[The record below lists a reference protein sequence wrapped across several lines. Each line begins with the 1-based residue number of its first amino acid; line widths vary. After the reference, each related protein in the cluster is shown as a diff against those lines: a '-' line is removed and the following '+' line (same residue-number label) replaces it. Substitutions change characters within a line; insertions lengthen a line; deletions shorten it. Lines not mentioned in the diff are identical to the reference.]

1 MILFCEECG
10 ARNDIDKN
18 QIEGSSYSFSC
29 HACRETLQVSLVD
42 KIKSKTVQA
51 DFGLETTVSDALAES
66 EPLNV
71 LVVDDS
77 KMIRRVLCDIINSDN
92 RKKVVG
98 EAANGKEAC
107 QLAAQVEPDVVVMD
121 INMPVLDGVQAT
133 HYITEAKPET
143 GVIILTMYRQDQHV
157 FEAIKAGARAYL
169 LKDADSEELL
179 RAIRVV
185 ATGEALL
192 DSAIALKMMDEFRR
206 LQGDAAGTDG
216 ITPLTE
222 RELDILR
229 LVAQGLDNSDIGH
242 QLGLSEK
249 TIRNRLT
256 TIFEKLHVNNRIQA
270 ALYALR
276 QGLAS
281 LNGEDS

>member
-1 MILFCEECG
+1 MTRPTRILIADDHTMVRQG
-10 ARNDIDKN
+10 LS
-18 QIEGSSYSFSC
+18 QIC
-29 HACRETLQVSLVD
+29 N
-42 KIKSKTVQA
+42 
-51 DFGLETTVSDALAES
+51 AE
-66 EPLNV
+66 
-71 LVVDDS
+71 DD
-77 KMIRRVLCDIINSDN
+77 MQ
-92 RKKVVG
+92 VVG
-98 EAANGKEAC
+98 QAANGKEAC
-107 QLAAQVEPDVVVMD
+107 QLATQVEPDVVVMD

-133 HYITEAKPET
+133 HYITQANSQI
-143 GVIILTMYRQDQHV
+143 GVIILTMYRQNQHV

-169 LKDADSEELL
+169 LKDADSDELL

-216 ITPLTE
+216 ITQLTE

-229 LVAQGLDNSDIGH
+229 LVAQGLDNNEIGH

-276 QGLAS
+276 QGLVK
-281 LNGEDS
+281 LDDKND

>member
-1 MILFCEECG
+1 MVRQGLS
-10 ARNDIDKN
+10 
-18 QIEGSSYSFSC
+18 QIC
-29 HACRETLQVSLVD
+29 N
-42 KIKSKTVQA
+42 
-51 DFGLETTVSDALAES
+51 AE
-66 EPLNV
+66 
-71 LVVDDS
+71 DD
-77 KMIRRVLCDIINSDN
+77 MQ
-92 RKKVVG
+92 VVG
-98 EAANGKEAC
+98 QAANGKEAC
-107 QLAAQVEPDVVVMD
+107 QLATQVEPDVVVMD

-206 LQGDAAGTDG
+206 LQGDAAASADG

-276 QGLAS
+276 QGLVS